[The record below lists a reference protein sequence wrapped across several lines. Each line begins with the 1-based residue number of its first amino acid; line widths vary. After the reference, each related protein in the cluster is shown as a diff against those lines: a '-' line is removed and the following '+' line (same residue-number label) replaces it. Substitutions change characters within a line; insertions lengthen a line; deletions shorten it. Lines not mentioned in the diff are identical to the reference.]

1 MKVAYEVVKARRDQ
15 LAQLL
20 AEHQYLPV
28 AEVCRRFGVSEATA
42 RRDLAELERS
52 HAITRTWGG
61 ALGEYNQRFAS
72 FRDRQQQQPEAK
84 QRIARAA
91 LALVRP
97 GMTCYLDAGTTV
109 YALAEAIA
117 DGGPRPLTVVTNN
130 LPVAERL
137 SEVEGVEVN
146 LLGGQLLRRQS
157 SMLGDKTVT
166 AARGWHC
173 DLACFGAEGMDSR
186 GLWNTSAEVVA
197 VERAVARGAT
207 QSAFLVDAAKL
218 GAQAPEFLLAWNH
231 VDRLITDA
239 TPAELGMQRIALPR
253 RTLIAC

>member
-1 MKVAYEVVKARRDQ
+1 MKVAYEVVKARRDE

-20 AEHQYLPV
+20 SEHQYLPLS
-28 AEVCRRFGVSEATA
+28 EVCRRFSVSEATA

-72 FRDRQQQQPEAK
+72 FRDRQSRQPEAK
-84 QRIARAA
+84 SRIARAA
-91 LALVRP
+91 LALIKP
-97 GMTCYLDAGTTV
+97 GMTCYLDAGTTLF
-109 YALAEAIA
+109 ALAEAIA
-117 DGGPRPLTVVTNN
+117 EGGPRPLTLVTNN

-137 SEVEGVEVN
+137 AEVEGIEVN

-157 SMLGDKTVT
+157 TMLGDKTVT
-166 AARGWHC
+166 AARGWRC
-173 DLACFGAEGMDSR
+173 DLACFGAEGMDGR
-186 GLWNTSAEVVA
+186 GLWNTSPEVVA

-207 QSAFLVDAAKL
+207 QTAFLVDAAKL
-218 GAQAPEFLLAWNH
+218 GAQAPEFLLAWSQ

-239 TPAELGMQRIALPR
+239 TPAALGLSRIALPKR
-253 RTLIAC
+253 ALITC